1 MGGGTPRSQEG
12 PATRTIYVLE
22 KAANTTSDGKAVVK
36 AVTVKTGISDGINT
50 EVLEGL
56 NEGDLV
62 VSGLNVPITATA
74 AGARPGASPFGG
86 PFGGGGGGGGM
97 RPPR

>member
-1 MGGGTPRSQEG
+1 MGGGAPRSQEG

-22 KAANTTSDGKAVVK
+22 KAANTTTDGKAVVK

-56 NEGDLV
+56 KEGDLV
-62 VSGLNVPITATA
+62 VSGLNVPITATS
-74 AGARPGASPFGG
+74 AGSQRPGASPFGG
-86 PFGGGGGGGGM
+86 PFGGGGGM
-97 RPPR
+97 RPR